1 MIFSSQTLL
10 RTLSFTNTA
19 SEPSGQPREVSLSV
33 TQNGGVPP
41 SCSVMVTVALINDN
55 VPVVDLSG
63 PAVPSVNYSTSV
75 AYTVPPQRV
84 SIASPTARLVDLD
97 SDSAIT
103 TVAITLSPG
112 QQGDQ
117 LVLHGLCSGGAA
129 PPTTCSLRY
138 VKWETILYVHTHLFF
153 SLASQWAC
161 PSAVYVEYLSLS
173 IQMSPFLSQIPLL
186 LSLTLDSYPLQ

>member
-63 PAVPSVNYSTSV
+63 PAVPSVNYSTS
-75 AYTVPPQRV
+75 PQRA
-84 SIASPTARLVDLD
+84 IASPTARLVDCSSLNVY
-97 SDSAIT
+97 SWFAG
-103 TVAITLSPG
+103 L
-112 QQGDQ
+112 
-117 LVLHGLCSGGAA
+117 LHL
-129 PPTTCSLRY
+129 PLFIEY
-138 VKWETILYVHTHLFF
+138 VGKPYCMYILIV
-153 SLASQWAC
+153 
-161 PSAVYVEYLSLS
+161 
-173 IQMSPFLSQIPLL
+173 
-186 LSLTLDSYPLQ
+186 